1 MSAPDGPR
9 VLPDGSVVVPARL
22 TSTVFAATALYL
34 SARTR
39 TSGGALTPEARDLL
53 RALDAGAQGPTPS
66 PATSS
71 EGSVIGDS
79 ATLGASEVARVLGCS
94 RRWATYL
101 LGSGRLS
108 AWRVGRTWVTTQRDL
123 DRYRYRYRY
132 RYGEE
137 THDDRTEDPGS
148 APAA

>member
-1 MSAPDGPR
+1 MR
-9 VLPDGSVVVPARL
+9 YL
-22 TSTVFAATALYL
+22 TVQNRAG
-34 SARTR
+34 
-39 TSGGALTPEARDLL
+39 GGALTPAARELL
-53 RALDAGAQGPTPS
+53 RALHASAQGPALR

-94 RRWATYL
+94 RRWATHL

-123 DRYRYRYRY
+123 DRYRY
-132 RYGEE
+132 GEE
-137 THDDRTEDPGS
+137 THDDHPAGE
-148 APAA
+148 PAA